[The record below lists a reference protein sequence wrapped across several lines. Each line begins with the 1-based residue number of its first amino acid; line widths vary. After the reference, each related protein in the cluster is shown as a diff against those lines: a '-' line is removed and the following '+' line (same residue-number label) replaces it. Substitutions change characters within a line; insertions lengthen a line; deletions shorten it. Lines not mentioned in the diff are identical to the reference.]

1 MVIGRRYKMC
11 KFAIVTNHY
20 IAYTLVNLKLTWR
33 VCRYVSLFAR
43 LENITDARHTINRGY
58 TIARHHRHGRL
69 PPDPIVCRWQGGGE
83 FF

>member
-1 MVIGRRYKMC
+1 MC

-43 LENITDARHTINRGY
+43 LENITDARYTINRGY
-58 TIARHHRHGRL
+58 TMLGITAMGGFRL
-69 PPDPIVCRWQGGGE
+69 TL
-83 FF
+83 